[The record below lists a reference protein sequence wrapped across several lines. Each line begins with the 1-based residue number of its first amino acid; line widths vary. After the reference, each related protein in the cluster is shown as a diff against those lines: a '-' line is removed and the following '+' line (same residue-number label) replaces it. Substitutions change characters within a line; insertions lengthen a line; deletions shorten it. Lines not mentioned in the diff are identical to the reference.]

1 MRRTWVCAM
10 VGALVLLAWVAQA
23 RGPKA
28 RQGEGSPP
36 WQNKCVSLE
45 ALDLSREQRSA
56 LERLNAEY
64 SFKVARMREDL
75 LARRW
80 EVEALLRDAE
90 AKEESIRAKAQ
101 EMVLAHNQL
110 REKLVEYQL
119 WLRAILSPEQLNKWC
134 TLMGP
139 GPGPGRWG
147 KP

>member
-1 MRRTWVCAM
+1 M

-28 RQGEGSPP
+28 RQGGGPPP
-36 WQNKCVSLE
+36 WQNKCVPLE
-45 ALDLSREQRSA
+45 ALELSQAQRSA
-56 LERLNAEY
+56 LERVNAEY
-64 SFKVARMREDL
+64 SFQVARMREDL

-90 AKEESIRAKAQ
+90 AKEESIRKKVQ

-110 REKLVEYQL
+110 QEKMVEYQL
-119 WLRAILSPEQLNKWC
+119 RLRAILSPEQLNRWC

-147 KP
+147 RP